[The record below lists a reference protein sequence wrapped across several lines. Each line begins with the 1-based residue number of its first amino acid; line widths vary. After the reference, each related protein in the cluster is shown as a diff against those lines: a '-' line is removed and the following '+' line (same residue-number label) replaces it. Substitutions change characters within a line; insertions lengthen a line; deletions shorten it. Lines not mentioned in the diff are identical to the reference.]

1 MGAVLGAAAGPIGL
15 ALSAVSAIGQIQA
28 GRAQAKGLAAQATM
42 ERMRAKQEALKYR
55 QQGVEALRRTVGT
68 MASINAMAGTGGI
81 DPFSGSAQ
89 SLSTYALSKGAN
101 EFYTARDN
109 TVITLR
115 GGELQA
121 QQYQQQAKSAVRAG
135 LFAAAGTLGS
145 AGLAYGQLGGAPASG
160 LTRTGYTAGVQGGY
174 GGLVGGV

>member
-55 QQGVEALRRTVGT
+55 QQGVDVLRNIVQTNAT
-68 MASINAMAGTGGI
+68 INARAAAGGI
-81 DPFSGSAQ
+81 DPFSGSAKALQ
-89 SLSTYALSKGAN
+89 IFALAQGSREYA
-101 EFYTARDN
+101 TAQDN
-109 TVITLR
+109 AIMTIR

-135 LFAAAGTLGS
+135 FFNAAATLGTAAMS
-145 AGLAYGQLGGAPASG
+145 YGKLGGAPSSG